1 MNHRSAILAALEAIT
16 TARREYQAELDAARA
31 VQLAA
36 TETPTDEQ
44 LTQTLGALVR
54 QLDNAA
60 RELTDAIRTVDQ
72 RERVQARLPAA

>member
-1 MNHRSAILAALEAIT
+1 MDRTALLAALAAVT
-16 TARREYQAELDAARA
+16 AARRDAQAELDDARA

-36 TETPTDEQ
+36 AKPPTSEE

-72 RERVQARLPAA
+72 RERVVARAAQG